1 MIKIDNNNISIINIL
16 YKKMDIPFKLLRYL
30 LVLVIFL
37 VILGGLSLRKLKL
50 FCFGCQRGSWWY
62 ECLPGTGYG
71 SVSCDVYKETYN
83 TIVSL
88 VNSLTLVK
96 EQIETVIRT
105 FTNIYNKIRG
115 VINSAGNAIKNGLKL
130 PDVSISNLDVPN
142 ISCNTNIIGDICS
155 PLNSAVRGI
164 ISSLNSAGS
173 FLQILFNQIKNVF
186 NEIIKFLGLVVD
198 EFMKIFNK
206 LFNDMLKPIEDIYRV
221 VAELRS
227 EINSIYMTFI
237 DMGITDILIYH
248 VMSGLYSILPIKSL
262 ITTGVALLLI
272 GLVWG
277 LITIGVIFSSI
288 TILKDILSGL
298 GNIFTEIK
306 SLITGTI
313 NLIKK

>member
-1 MIKIDNNNISIINIL
+1 
-16 YKKMDIPFKLLRYL
+16 MDIPFKLLKYL

-37 VILGGLSLRKLKL
+37 VIIGGLSLRKLKL

-83 TIVSL
+83 TLVSL

-96 EQIETVIRT
+96 EQIETVIKT
-105 FTNIYNKIRG
+105 FTNIYNKIKD
-115 VINSAGNAIKNGLKL
+115 VINSAGNAIKNELKL
-130 PDVSISNLDVPN
+130 PNVSIPSLDVPN

-164 ISSLNSAGS
+164 ITGLNSAGS
-173 FLQILFNQIKNVF
+173 FLQVLLNQIKDVF
-186 NEIIKFLGLVVD
+186 NEVINFLGLVVD
-198 EFMKIFNK
+198 EFIKIFNK
-206 LFNDMLKPIEDIYRV
+206 LFDDMLKPIKDIYKV
-221 VAELRS
+221 VAELRA

-248 VMSGLYSILPIKSL
+248 VMSGLYAILPIKSL

-277 LITIGVIFSSI
+277 LITIGVIFSSV
-288 TILKDILSGL
+288 TIIKDIFSGI
-298 GNIFTEIK
+298 GNIFKEIKTLLTEI
-306 SLITGTI
+306 I
-313 NLIKK
+313 NLIRK